1 MKRNRMVLA
10 TGIMALLAL
19 LVFTNH
25 GNQAN
30 AQVIQLRFA
39 HITEETH
46 PTHIGAKQFAARV
59 EERTKGQ
66 VILGPGALYGSI
78 QKMLLWGLIEESED
92 RPESHLDDQ
101 RRRYY
106 RITPAGQQALQAEL
120 QRMQGILTAAKNEL
134 SRLALQEAR

>member
-1 MKRNRMVLA
+1 MKKRRKV
-10 TGIMALLAL
+10 
-19 LVFTNH
+19 V
-25 GNQAN
+25 N
-30 AQVIQLRFA
+30 AQSLL
-39 HITEETH
+39 
-46 PTHIGAKQFAARV
+46 PLPGAMLHLLLGLAQGERHGYALKREIA
-59 EERTKGQ
+59 ERTKGQ